1 MSENQL
7 DDEDMDSPKMIELS
21 ESDFLNSPLPIP
33 WGLCA
38 ESLNED
44 ESIMWLWYLLMSYA
58 SQLDITLNTTS
69 QIIFNISIQ
78 SLSLWQFHP
87 AIPNILWYH
96 PARLVLV
103 LLHPLMPLDVLQTHS
118 LGWIAIE
125 NFAYEVYDLGR
136 EVDWELNVY
145 LQDLVVCLVLVSIGF
160 KGSLTSTQLIAKY
173 S

>member
-1 MSENQL
+1 
-7 DDEDMDSPKMIELS
+7 
-21 ESDFLNSPLPIP
+21 
-33 WGLCA
+33 
-38 ESLNED
+38 
-44 ESIMWLWYLLMSYA
+44 
-58 SQLDITLNTTS
+58 
-69 QIIFNISIQ
+69 
-78 SLSLWQFHP
+78 
-87 AIPNILWYH
+87 
-96 PARLVLV
+96 
-103 LLHPLMPLDVLQTHS
+103 MPLDVLQTHS